1 MPKNQ
6 ITVCLDDC
14 QYCANAKL
22 KYDKCR
28 DIDRMYCQSEQGII
42 MLREKWG
49 SRPIPDWCPRLGKEN
64 DNEKQATT
72 NYKW

>member
-14 QYCANAKL
+14 KDCANARL
-22 KYDKCR
+22 IYDKCA
-28 DIDRMYCQSEQGII
+28 DKDFMYCHTAQGII

-64 DNEKQATT
+64 DNEKQIATD
-72 NYKW
+72 YKW